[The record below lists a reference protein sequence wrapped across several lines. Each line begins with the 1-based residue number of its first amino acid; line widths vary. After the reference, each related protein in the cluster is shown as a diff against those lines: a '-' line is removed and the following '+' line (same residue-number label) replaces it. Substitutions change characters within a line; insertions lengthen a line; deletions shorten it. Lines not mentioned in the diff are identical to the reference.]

1 MGKTLGLLA
10 GGHDDRYRFK
20 SRCRQA
26 RGKPVV
32 MQPRNGFIRDDG
44 YKPGRGLRQACGYQ
58 RSGLTEEALPNVD
71 LVGTFAQLDRHDHGH
86 GWTSGRSSTRRAS
99 RAANIRLI
107 TASCGP
113 SSDSIMMSAWA

>member
-1 MGKTLGLLA
+1 MRKAFGLFA
-10 GGHDDRYRFK
+10 GRQDDRYRFK

-26 RGKPVV
+26 RGKTVV
-32 MQPRNGFIRDDG
+32 MEPPNGFIRHDR

-58 RSGLTEEALPNVD
+58 RSSLTEEALRDVD

-86 GWTSGRSSTRRAS
+86 GWISGRSSTRRAS